1 MANSTKHPNTTIKLT
16 LLKIHHKIL
25 YLMIFHYFPQDEMK
39 RIRRSTTLLDETLNG
54 RFDKKTK
61 KKSKAKY

>member
-1 MANSTKHPNTTIKLT
+1 
-16 LLKIHHKIL
+16 
-25 YLMIFHYFPQDEMK
+25 MIFHYFPQDEMK